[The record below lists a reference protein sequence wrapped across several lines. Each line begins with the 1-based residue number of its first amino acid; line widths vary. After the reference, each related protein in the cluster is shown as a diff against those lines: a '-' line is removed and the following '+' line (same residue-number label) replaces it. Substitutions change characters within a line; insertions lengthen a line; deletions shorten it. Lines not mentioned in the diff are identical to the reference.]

1 VPGLLALSD
10 GERPVKQITEV
21 REDLGGRTRLVSDVE
36 AGEVV
41 RGAAQGFA
49 TAVRDGGD
57 GVAKQL
63 PRGIGRWGHAVIPF
77 SKKWR

>member
-1 VPGLLALSD
+1 VPGLLASSD
-10 GERPVKQITEV
+10 GERPVKQIAQV

-36 AGEVV
+36 AGEVS

-57 GVAKQL
+57 GVTKELAG
-63 PRGIGRWGHAVIPF
+63 GI
-77 SKKWR
+77 S